1 MVFSQVYLALHA
13 ARKELS
19 VVDEPIVI
27 RVKDVNE
34 ILHLR
39 ACVVKLVLVDRVLEL
54 VTRNPPVPILIY
66 QDKKLPQFLN
76 TALWKLGCE
85 VNESRLLEIDSLHEV
100 LHVLECVSCDVDL
113 KAILNILNPRMI
125 EGICCRKPSLHI
137 FH

>member
-1 MVFSQVYLALHA
+1 MIFSQVYLALHA
-13 ARKELS
+13 PRKELS

-54 VTRNPPVPILIY
+54 VTRNPSVPILIY
-66 QDKKLPQFLN
+66 QDEKLPQLLN

-85 VNESRLLEIDSLHEV
+85 IN
-100 LHVLECVSCDVDL
+100 
-113 KAILNILNPRMI
+113 
-125 EGICCRKPSLHI
+125 
-137 FH
+137 